1 MANALVVKTK
11 SMTWKGSAV
20 AGTIS
25 ASINT
30 SCELI
35 EDRTDGAAFEKEPG
49 VSITTQ
55 TISVVFK
62 YADKAMAITIPD
74 KGALV
79 VIGQDSKGGGDV
91 TVTAAA
97 ARVESRTADF
107 AGNITV
113 TWRCYSTDGTTN
125 PIIVT

>member
-11 SMTWKGSAV
+11 SMTWLGNPV
-20 AGTIS
+20 AGSIS

-30 SCELI
+30 TVELV
-35 EDRTDGAAFEKEPG
+35 EDVTDGAAFEKEPG
-49 VSITTQ
+49 VSITRQ
-55 TISVVFK
+55 SISVTFK
-62 YADKAMAITIPD
+62 YADKALAIAIPG

-91 TVTAAA
+91 TITAAA
-97 ARVESRTADF
+97 AYAESRTADL

-113 TWRCYSTDGTTN
+113 NFRCYSTNGSTN
-125 PIIVT
+125 PIVVT